1 MHRTILA
8 LLVLASPLLA
18 DGGLASYV
26 EGIDAVE
33 RGQYADGVAAL
44 SAAIQAEP
52 ENADFYTARGVAFAL
67 SERVP
72 EARKDL
78 ERSLRLRPQHD
89 ESRMWMASVVAMA
102 GEFGMDTQ
110 HYPFATQDRYE
121 SFVRN
126 WTKEYG
132 WPAWEA
138 SQGKVSERARA
149 QRAAALAQFPEIAR
163 QFAARRKAQPEMGR
177 ALLDRADALCTQ
189 GKYAEALQSILPVLE
204 RFPEDA
210 DVAYVHANALLG
222 LGAPE
227 GAREEYTRVL
237 TWNVNHANAYLGRA
251 LAAATL
257 GDDARAKSDLAAAG
271 QLDAKA
277 TEAYRPNVDRA
288 LAAVSRDGRTNAELF
303 TALAG
308 KGQAEWN
315 DLVVSASAVRRAV
328 AARRRLWA
336 ETYQDGLR
344 ERSWAVAASPQ
355 DPTRLAELGDYLQRH
370 ADVLGERVE
379 PRGSYRT
386 YRYTNDGIRSRELE
400 LAAQLLDKALSIDP
414 DHVRALA
421 ARAALDIRF
430 GQWADAERRLRRA
443 IDLGGD
449 NPEVLALFGE
459 VIEHA
464 AVMKQAAAGDLR
476 SVDTWETWEYIYWR
490 YPSQA
495 ELDQAEEYERQAR
508 QLLEYAAKVVEA
520 ALARCEGTAQ
530 GCYLKGLLLWRTGD
544 TAGAK
549 GALVES
555 IRLAPDSFDAH
566 KLLATIHSQLGEHA
580 EGLRERMVSTNL
592 IETSAAPYLTA
603 VWAQVR
609 TTRWDSA
616 RKTLDAAV
624 AFDPTEPRIAAYF
637 GVVALSERKHA
648 DATGWFRVALALD
661 EARARERGYSIL
673 PDASGTLGPE
683 QLGLAMAVSRKNAE
697 ALLAQGKADDAIR
710 LAGYCLGYEKRVS
723 QWHYASEAAS
733 AMLPDARIDS
743 DTIPEADNLMG
754 LLLWN
759 RVSLGAMLVQA
770 KRWQDAVGVLL
781 PVEQVGSEQMVN
793 GVGMDKLRKAQVHAA
808 AHLTT
813 AYLGLGDIDSA
824 RKWVS
829 MVPHKRMGAGPSLDP
844 NAELEELG
852 TRLQEEVERRRKEAL
867 ERGDESKEG
876 WHPADTEKVREA
888 FQKLADDIGLSTMP
902 MQGDVAD
909 LEARARDAVETI
921 LTPKSTR
928 WRVEV
933 VRALWRAG
941 DAGERPRAEIVA
953 VQTKA
958 LEKLKALA
966 VANGYP
972 EADLA
977 TDLARDPK
985 TLEKEMQQGRR
996 ERGQEAGPKDENEAL
1011 LMKLCDELDIQFHR
1025 PGDRLTAKA
1034 EDLLF
1039 LSLQRCVQ
1047 ALGGDASEE
1056 GWADTVIEDL
1066 RMLSMEREQFRRDP
1080 AGQAKYDEALTKLKA
1095 VASERGVPSDRL
1107 EQELGGPNRR
1117 RYR

>member
-1 MHRTILA
+1 MRRAILA
-8 LLVLASPLLA
+8 LVVLASPLFA
-18 DGGLASYV
+18 DGGLGSCV
-26 EGIDAVE
+26 EGIDAIE
-33 RGQYADGVAAL
+33 RGQYDAAVVAL

-52 ENADFYTARGVAFAL
+52 ENADFYTARGVAYAL
-67 SERVP
+67 SERVA

-78 ERSLRLRPQHD
+78 ERSLKLRPQHD
-89 ESRMWMASVVAMA
+89 ETRMWMASVVAMA
-102 GEFGMDTQ
+102 GGFGMDTQ
-110 HYPFATQDRYE
+110 HYPFATHDPYE

-138 SQGKVSERARA
+138 SQGKVSDRAKG
-149 QRAAALAQFPEIAR
+149 QRAAALAKFPEIAR
-163 QFAARRKAQPEMGR
+163 QFASRRKAQPEMGR
-177 ALLDRADALCTQ
+177 ALLDRANALCTQ

-204 RFPEDA
+204 RYPEDA
-210 DVAYVHANALLG
+210 DVVYVHANALLG
-222 LGAPE
+222 VGAPE

-257 GDDARAKSDLAAAG
+257 GDDARAKSDLEAAAR
-271 QLDAKA
+271 LDSNA
-277 TEAYRPNVDRA
+277 TDAYRPNVDRA

-303 TALAG
+303 TELGG
-308 KGQAEWN
+308 KGQSEWD
-315 DLVVSASAVRRAV
+315 DLVAAASKVRSAV
-328 AARRRLWA
+328 AARRRVWA
-336 ETYQDGLR
+336 ETYQDRLR
-344 ERSWAVAASPQ
+344 ELTWARTASPH
-355 DPTRLAELGDYLQRH
+355 DPSRMAELGDFLQKN

-386 YRYTNDGIRSRELE
+386 YRYTNDGVRARELA
-400 LAAQLLDKALSIDP
+400 LAGQLLDKALSIDP

-430 GQWADAERRLRRA
+430 GLWGDAETRLRRA

-449 NPEVLALFGE
+449 IPEVLSLFAE
-459 VIEHA
+459 VLEHA
-464 AVMKQAAAGDLR
+464 AVMKQAAASDLR
-476 SVDTWETWEYIYWR
+476 SVDTWSTWEYIYWR

-495 ELDQAEEYERQAR
+495 ELDQAEEYERQA
-508 QLLEYAAKVVEA
+508 QKLLEYAVKVIEA
-520 ALARCEGTAQ
+520 ALAKCEGTAQ

-544 TAGAK
+544 AAGAK
-549 GALVES
+549 QALIES
-555 IRLAPDSFDAH
+555 IRLAPESFDAH
-566 KLLATIHSQLGEHA
+566 KLLATVHSQLGEHA

-592 IETSAAPYLTA
+592 IETSAAPYLAA

-609 TTRWDSA
+609 TTRWDGA
-616 RKTLDAAV
+616 RKTLDAAA
-624 AFDPTEPRIAAYF
+624 AFDPTDPRIAAYF
-637 GVVALSERKHA
+637 GVVALSEGKHA

-661 EARARERGYSIL
+661 EAHAKERGYSIL
-673 PDASGTLGPE
+673 PDSSGTLGPE
-683 QLGLAMAVSRKNAE
+683 PLGLALAVSRKNAE

-733 AMLPDARIDS
+733 AMLPDANVES
-743 DTIPEADNLMG
+743 DVIPESDNLMG

-759 RVSLGAMLVQA
+759 RVALGSMLVQA

-781 PVEQVGSEQMVN
+781 PVEQVGTEQMVN
-793 GVGMDKLRKAQVHAA
+793 GVGMDRLRKVQVHAA

-813 AYLGLGDIDSA
+813 AYLGLGDIESA

-829 MVPHKRMGAGPSLDP
+829 MVPHKRTGVGPSLDP

-852 TRLQEEVERRRKEAL
+852 TRLQAEVERRRKEGL

-876 WHPADTEKVREA
+876 WHPADQEKVGEA
-888 FQKLADDIGLSTMP
+888 FQKLADDIGLSSMQ

-909 LEARARDAVETI
+909 LEARTRDAVEMV

-928 WRVEV
+928 WRLDV
-933 VRALWRAG
+933 VRALWRAAE
-941 DAGERPRAEIVA
+941 AGRRPRAEIATVQAKA
-953 VQTKA
+953 VEG
-958 LEKLKALA
+958 LRALA

-977 TDLARDPK
+977 TDLARDPG
-985 TLEKEMQQGRR
+985 TIEKEMQQGRR
-996 ERGQEAGPKDENEAL
+996 ERGQEPAPKDENEAL
-1011 LMKLCDELDIQFHR
+1011 LAKLCDELDIQFHR
-1025 PGDRLTAKA
+1025 PGDHLTAKA

-1039 LSLQRCVQ
+1039 LSLQRCVR
-1047 ALGGDASEE
+1047 ALGEDASEE
-1056 GWADTVIEDL
+1056 GWADAVIEDL
-1066 RMLSMEREQFRRDP
+1066 RMLSMEREQFGRDP
-1080 AGQAKYDEALTKLKA
+1080 QGQAKYDQALTKLKA
-1095 VASERGVPSDRL
+1095 IAVERGVPSERL
-1107 EQELGGPNRR
+1107 EKELGNPNRR